1 MYLCI
6 KQCNFSFIFYV
17 IVVHID
23 FEKKKVAN
31 HRGSI
36 SDQWL
41 AMRMITLIL
50 SENQSWSIRPF
61 FFKDIK
67 RKKKR
72 KKEKEK
78 TTSIKGTSV
87 LPVRRG
93 VLYESYHVCESVET
107 QVRFRSYNKFE
118 I

>member
-50 SENQSWSIRPF
+50 SENQRH
-61 FFKDIK
+61 KK
-67 RKKKR
+67 KKKKKERKK
-72 KKEKEK
+72 K
-78 TTSIKGTSV
+78 TTSIKGTSL
-87 LPVRRG
+87 LPVRRR
-93 VLYESYHVCESVET
+93 VLYESYPSVKASFR